1 MENSSS
7 TLGGGATAATPGS
20 SKICVTIYEN
30 DVEVEP
36 QNYSGKELE
45 ALETVI
51 LPLWRTV
58 DGEDGCAEL
67 EWTDEEG
74 YLLFKDWE
82 DTARA
87 FPEELLTKRVGLTR
101 TRLSLVGDL
110 IPITPPKYGLSKW
123 SNNVKVRFTLVP
135 SDDSSLHT
143 TSEEEELVDSK

>member
-58 DGEDGCAEL
+58 DGDDGSAEL
-67 EWTDEEG
+67 EWNDTEG

-82 DTARA
+82 DNARA

-110 IPITPPKYGLSKW
+110 IPITPPKYGLSPW

-135 SDDSSLHT
+135 SDDNSLHT
-143 TSEEEELVDSK
+143 TSEEEALVGLK